1 MLFTAYIGVS
11 QPKMPKLF
19 FHTNATFSIKKL
31 ALFGTLSMKQRLN
44 TRLLSCNVM
53 VNREEYA
60 KMTYMRPL
68 IPSSGV
74 SRDDKHGEE
83 VCDLLPGISA

>member
-1 MLFTAYIGVS
+1 
-11 QPKMPKLF
+11 
-19 FHTNATFSIKKL
+19 
-31 ALFGTLSMKQRLN
+31 
-44 TRLLSCNVM
+44 M

-83 VCDLLPGISA
+83 VCDLLTGISA